1 MSYVPPHARKQ
12 SVKSAVVVK
21 QPQINIKDEFP
32 TLNTKP
38 INNVTSPALNFS
50 NLFKD
55 IEEPSKEIKDEIEK
69 GYIKLTKNGIVDSL
83 TKEERDIDN
92 NNKLNKAISNNMK
105 SLYNKIEI
113 QKQKRMLW
121 DDNYEPE
128 IVIDEY
134 SSSNYS
140 SSDESEEYAEDP
152 DDEINEL

>member
-12 SVKSAVVVK
+12 TVVVGK
-21 QPQINIKDEFP
+21 KPQINIKDEFP

-55 IEEPSKEIKDEIEK
+55 VEEPSKEIKDEMEK

-92 NNKLNKAISNNMK
+92 NNKLNKTITNNMK
-105 SLYNKIEI
+105 SLFNKIEI

-134 SSSNYS
+134 SSSNYT

-152 DDEINEL
+152 DDEVNEL

>member
-1 MSYVPPHARKQ
+1 MKQ
-12 SVKSAVVVK
+12 ASFIIDKKPNNNINKTVSNNAV
-21 QPQINIKDEFP
+21 
-32 TLNTKP
+32 
-38 INNVTSPALNFS
+38 
-50 NLFKD
+50 
-55 IEEPSKEIKDEIEK
+55 IETP
-69 GYIKLTKNGIVDSL
+69 NSL

-92 NNKLNKAISNNMK
+92 NNKLNKTISNNMK

-113 QKQKRMLW
+113 QKQKRILW